1 MKRFFAR
8 LLGLDVE
15 LEAALELMNQYLSMA
30 NKARAELAEVK
41 QERDA
46 AVEAWSL
53 EVSRLRDQLDQARE
67 TIAGM
72 RKMLPQN
79 D

>member
-8 LLGLDVE
+8 LLGLDVD
-15 LEAALELMNQYLSMA
+15 LEAALELMNQYRSMA
-30 NKARAELAEVK
+30 DKARAELAEVK
-41 QERDA
+41 QQRDA

>member
-15 LEAALELMNQYLSMA
+15 LKAALELMNQYRSMA
-30 NKARAELAEVK
+30 DKARAELAEVR

>member
-1 MKRFFAR
+1 MKRYFAR
-8 LLGLDVE
+8 LLGLDVD

-72 RKMLPQN
+72 RAMLPQT

>member
-15 LEAALELMNQYLSMA
+15 LEAALELMNQYRSMA
-30 NKARAELAEVK
+30 DKARAELAEVK